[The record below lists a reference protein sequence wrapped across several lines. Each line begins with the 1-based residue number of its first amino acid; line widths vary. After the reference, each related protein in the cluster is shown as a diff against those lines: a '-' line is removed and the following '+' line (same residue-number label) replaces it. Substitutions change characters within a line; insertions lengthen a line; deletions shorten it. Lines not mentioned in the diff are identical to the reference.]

1 MNDNDDQEK
10 LIFFKG
16 FEAALIGIGRQFN
29 REFAVYDYVTCCA
42 ILIQRDGM
50 SSEEAIN
57 FMESNVVGA
66 YLGPKTP
73 IFVSTVEE
81 ED

>member
-29 REFAVYDYVTCCA
+29 REFAVYDYVTCCF
-42 ILIQRDGM
+42 ILMQRDGM
-50 SSEEAIN
+50 SSEEAME
-57 FMESNVVGA
+57 FMEYNVVGA
-66 YLGPKTP
+66 YLGPQTP
-73 IFVSTVEE
+73 IFVEDVEE